1 MLLQEL
7 AAASGCSTAS
17 IKYYRREGLLPPGTR
32 LTATRQEYG
41 PRHLER
47 LELIRVLR
55 EMADAPIP
63 RIRRLAALLDDPAVP
78 LIAALEEAQAITLG
92 ADVEPAGGE
101 RPRDEHPSV
110 AVMLERLGWPD
121 IDSVPRRALDAL
133 VRTLERWEMPSD
145 PETLLHYAEPMGQ
158 IARRELEYL
167 RMGSA
172 AGQEPSD
179 DAVVLRAVSGTIAFD
194 RLVHVLR
201 ALGHTSLSVQAS
213 ELPRE

>member
-1 MLLQEL
+1 
-7 AAASGCSTAS
+7 
-17 IKYYRREGLLPPGTR
+17 
-32 LTATRQEYG
+32 
-41 PRHLER
+41 
-47 LELIRVLR
+47 
-55 EMADAPIP
+55 
-63 RIRRLAALLDDPAVP
+63 
-78 LIAALEEAQAITLG
+78 
-92 ADVEPAGGE
+92 
-101 RPRDEHPSV
+101 
-110 AVMLERLGWPD
+110 
-121 IDSVPRRALDAL
+121 
-133 VRTLERWEMPSD
+133 MPSD

-167 RMGSA
+167 RTGSA

>member
-7 AAASGCSTAS
+7 AAAGGCSTAS
-17 IKYYRREGLLPPGTR
+17 IKYYRREGLLPPGAR

-78 LIAALEEAQAITLG
+78 LIAALEEAQAIILG

-133 VRTLERWEMPSD
+133 LRTLERWEMPSD
-145 PETLLHYAEPMGQ
+145 PETLLHYAEPMSR
-158 IARRELEYL
+158 IAQRELEYL

-172 AGQEPSD
+172 AGQERSD